1 MDMPKW
7 TLSFSPIPRTID
19 VRGKPGA
26 GEVSVLFHERAHET
40 VSSAKEPGE
49 KTYKYITLYKPRSLC
64 LHMCV
69 NRNTYT
75 YICIYK

>member
-19 VRGKPGA
+19 VREKPGA
-26 GEVSVLFHERAHET
+26 GEVSVLFHQRAHLT

-49 KTYKYITLYKPRSLC
+49 KTYKYETLYNPE
-64 LHMCV
+64 V
-69 NRNTYT
+69 YV
-75 YICIYK
+75 YICV